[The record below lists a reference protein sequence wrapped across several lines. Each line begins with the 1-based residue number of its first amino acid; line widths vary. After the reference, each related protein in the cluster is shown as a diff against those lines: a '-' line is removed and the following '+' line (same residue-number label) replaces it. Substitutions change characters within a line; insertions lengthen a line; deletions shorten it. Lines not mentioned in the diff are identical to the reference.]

1 MTRMPEQGAKVELR
15 DQTGS
20 AHRSE
25 VLHVHPEAPGTL
37 LLSPPADLPAARPF
51 TPGTRLLVSWPED
64 NSYWVLPVLLVE
76 LRAAGEHTVL
86 VAEVDDDAW
95 REERRQYTRSSLDAQ
110 VVIDFTTPD
119 EHGQP
124 GPSGIGTELIDLS
137 EVALR
142 GIVAP
147 EFRDWFQPHL
157 AVVVRLK
164 LSGDEFDIP
173 GTVLLSKP
181 AAREDLGLEVVVLFD
196 RPVARV
202 EQLRVHIA
210 TRAGQR

>member
-1 MTRMPEQGAKVELR
+1 MPERGAEVQLR
-15 DQTGS
+15 DQNGS

-25 VLHVHPEAPGTL
+25 VLQVHPELPGTL
-37 LLSPPADLPAARPF
+37 LLSPPADRPGF
-51 TPGTRLLVSWPED
+51 TPGTRLLVSWPEE

-76 LRAAGEHTVL
+76 LRAGEGEAVL

-95 REERRQYTRSSLDAQ
+95 REERRQYARSALDA
-110 VVIDFTTPD
+110 VVAIDFLTPAED
-119 EHGQP
+119 GQP
-124 GPSGIGTELIDLS
+124 GPTGIVAELIDLS

-142 GIVAP
+142 GVVAP
-147 EFRDWFQPHL
+147 DFRDWFQPHI

-164 LSGDEFDIP
+164 LSGDQFDIA

-196 RPVARV
+196 RPVPRV
-202 EQLRVHIA
+202 EQLRAHVTA
-210 TRAGQR
+210 RTA